1 VSQRE
6 RERER
11 EQQRRPVS
19 QCMGRAAG
27 SQGIEWHRLR
37 PPLEGVVVLG
47 EWRSCSAELAKQRR
61 RERER
66 LRLAVGGVSRAEQG
80 RGERGEV
87 EIHEQRREM
96 EFVEREWLAS
106 FLWMMDSESFL
117 PSSSALHGC
126 DLWERKRMKWLE

>member
-1 VSQRE
+1 MRRVRAWAHGFPSE
-6 RERER
+6 SASGSDEAGELKEVAVTASCLRER

-61 RERER
+61 RERE
-66 LRLAVGGVSRAEQG
+66 
-80 RGERGEV
+80 
-87 EIHEQRREM
+87 
-96 EFVEREWLAS
+96 AS
-106 FLWMMDSESFL
+106 AGSWGSE
-117 PSSSALHGC
+117 
-126 DLWERKRMKWLE
+126 